1 MAAFLLFAV
10 FGGRPRLEGPIDMI
24 PVLLFL
30 TIVPDDDDD
39 ALTFRAGRSSCESS
53 GNFADS
59 LTGDAIPNDDFAV
72 VVYRAPKP
80 VERKAQ
86 RCRQCSPVTVLPT
99 SCAM

>member
-1 MAAFLLFAV
+1 MAAFLLVTV

-30 TIVPDDDDD
+30 TIVPDDDDDD

-72 VVYRAPKP
+72 VVYRAPK
-80 VERKAQ
+80 
-86 RCRQCSPVTVLPT
+86 RQCSPVTVLPT